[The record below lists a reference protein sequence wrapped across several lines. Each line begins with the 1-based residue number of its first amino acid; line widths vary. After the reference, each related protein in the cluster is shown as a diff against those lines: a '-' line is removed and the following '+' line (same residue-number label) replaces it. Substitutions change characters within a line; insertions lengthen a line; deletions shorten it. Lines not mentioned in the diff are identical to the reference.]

1 MKAHSYSTAR
11 RTLATAL
18 FVALL
23 GSAAAAQP
31 TADGTADGDYA
42 ADFERAHAAY
52 ERNHWHEAY
61 AAFAALADRG
71 HAESAR
77 IALQMVRRGPA
88 LYGSTFHAGD
98 EQLRRWAWLVSCT
111 GGSNEPACSLAQRAP

>member
-1 MKAHSYSTAR
+1 MNAHPYSAAR

-23 GSAAAAQP
+23 GGAAVAQP
-31 TADGTADGDYA
+31 SAENANA
-42 ADFERAHAAY
+42 ADVELAHAAY